1 MLSDIYHGPE
11 QSLVN
16 IVYFLDQG
24 RGDIHVLGLFL
35 NISKYLKKQASM
47 QINKQKN
54 KDKGLRE
61 QTGMTGTD
69 TLIIS
74 VTWADDVPLLNL

>member
-1 MLSDIYHGPE
+1 
-11 QSLVN
+11 
-16 IVYFLDQG
+16 
-24 RGDIHVLGLFL
+24 
-35 NISKYLKKQASM
+35 M